1 MLIKSNIK
9 TLVREAIENHT
20 TPENLGRIG
29 IITKRFPLLKDV
41 LVKLMSSAFV
51 YYIKNITITAP
62 KPTTFNI
69 TLKNGL
75 DFDIIYNGG
84 TQKAFTAKVSGKKFS
99 MLNIAETQRATQ
111 SIANLLSLSPL
122 PKEQAQAP
130 GNVPD
135 AGATAFNDTMGGGG
149 FGGGNI
155 PSPQSE
161 IPAGVEPVPLGGE
174 SPEPGVEPEEPEE
187 IKENLHRFTMKNLSS
202 HLKEV
207 KKNLKKYV

>member
-9 TLVREAIENHT
+9 ALVREAIENHT

-41 LVKLMSSAFV
+41 LVTLMSSAFV
-51 YYIKNITITAP
+51 YYIKNITVTAP

-69 TLKNGL
+69 ELKNGL
-75 DFDIIYNGG
+75 DFSIIYNGG

-99 MLNIAETQRATQ
+99 MLNLAETQRATQ
-111 SIANLLSLSPL
+111 AIADLLSLSPL
-122 PKEQAQAP
+122 PKEQINAGNP
-130 GNVPD
+130 NNVPD
-135 AGATAFNDTMGGGG
+135 AGAAAFNDTMGGGG
-149 FGGGNI
+149 GFGGGDI
-155 PSPQSE
+155 PSPASE
-161 IPAGVEPVPLGGE
+161 IPPGTEPTPLGGTP
-174 SPEPGVEPEEPEE
+174 PEPGAEEKPEE

-207 KKNLKKYV
+207 KKNFKK